1 MDEMI
6 SLCLDLFE
14 RLGILVV
21 LFFLMLRFELFR
33 RLLTGKVATASS
45 REKLFH
51 AVYFGLAGI
60 IATYYGFPVHGAIA
74 NLRTVPVVIGGIL
87 GGPLVGLFAGIIAG
101 VHRYF
106 YDIGGVTS
114 LSCAIATPLAGVAA
128 GLLYRRLHRKTFDTL
143 LAFFIGIV
151 AESIKMGLIL
161 LVAQPEAAAL
171 GVVHTIGLPSI
182 LSNAFGIAVL
192 VEVLASVTR
201 EQERAVAQQAQT
213 TLNIAFRTLPYLRHG
228 LNRESAEEA
237 AHIIREMTGLDAVC
251 LSSENEILAHEGL
264 DGELHAPGRH
274 TLSSAA
280 RRALDTGTV
289 VIAST
294 KSDIGC
300 GGQGCKLGSAIVVPL
315 KKWGKTVGVMELYR
329 LKEYAISRL
338 DVELANGLAHL
349 FSNQLE
355 LGEIEF
361 QRKLVAEAEIK
372 ALQAQINPHF
382 LFNAISTIISYTR
395 TDPQTASCLLV
406 KLAEFFRKNINPT
419 ANKVPL
425 SVELEHCEAYIAI
438 EKARFEERLSIVY
451 DIDEEALSCNVPSLI
466 LQPLVE
472 NGVRH
477 GILPKEGGG
486 VIRIGARKTD
496 NGIIIS
502 VKDNG
507 VGISRE
513 RIQSL
518 LSEAALPHAGAGL
531 GLALKNVNSRLATL
545 YGSDKGLKIE
555 SEPGEGTTVHFCVPV
570 GA

>member
-1 MDEMI
+1 MVGL
-6 SLCLDLFE
+6 SLDLFE
-14 RLGILVV
+14 RLGILAV
-21 LFFLMLRFELFR
+21 LFFLMMRFEPFR

-51 AVYFGLAGI
+51 AVYFGAAGI
-60 IATYYGFPVHGAIA
+60 FATYCGFPVHGAIA

-87 GGPLVGLFAGIIAG
+87 GGPLVGLSAGVIAG
-101 VHRYF
+101 AHRYF

-114 LSCAIATPLAGVAA
+114 VSCAIATPLAGVVA
-128 GLLYRRLHRKTFDTL
+128 GLLYRRLHRRAFDPL
-143 LAFFIGIV
+143 MAFFIGIV

-161 LVAQPEAAAL
+161 LLAHPREAAL
-171 GVVHTIGLPSI
+171 SVVHTIGLPSI

-192 VEVLASVTR
+192 VEVLASVAR
-201 EQERAVAQQAQT
+201 EQERAMAQQAQT

-228 LNRESAEEA
+228 LNRESAVEA
-237 AHIIREMTGLDAVC
+237 SHIIREMTGLDAVSI
-251 LSSENEILAHEGL
+251 SSENEILAHEGL
-264 DGELHAPGRH
+264 DGDQHAPGGH
-274 TLSSAA
+274 ALPPAA
-280 RRALDTGTV
+280 RRAFETGTV

-294 KSDIGC
+294 KDAIGC
-300 GGQGCKLGSAIVVPL
+300 ASQGGRLGSAIVVPL
-315 KKWGKTVGVMELYR
+315 KKWDKTVGVMELYR
-329 LKEYAISRL
+329 QKEHAISQL

-355 LGEIEF
+355 LGEIEL

-406 KLAEFFRKNINPT
+406 KLADFFRKNISPT

-438 EKARFEERLSIVY
+438 EKARFEERLAIVY
-451 DIDEEALSCNVPSLI
+451 EIDDEALSCNVPSLI

-486 VIRIGARKTD
+486 VIHIGARKGGD
-496 NGIIIS
+496 GLVIS
-502 VKDNG
+502 IRDNG
-507 VGISRE
+507 VGMSRE
-513 RIQSL
+513 RIRSL
-518 LSEAALPHAGAGL
+518 LSETAASHAGSGL
-531 GLALKNVNSRLATL
+531 GLALRNVNSRLAAL
-545 YGSDKGLKIE
+545 YGKENGLKIE
-555 SEPGEGTTVHFCVPV
+555 SEPGEGTTVYFRVPV
-570 GA
+570 NA